1 MKILHVITS
10 VEPGGAEHRLLSLA
24 SGQVRRG
31 YKVGVAYLKSSERN
45 LEKSFTTSGVEVFSL
60 GLTRYGQIAPVC
72 KLKKLIQ
79 NFAPDLVHGHL
90 PPAEVYSRLAL
101 VNNSNTPFV
110 ISKHNDERFAPIPF
124 ANYMARWVAKRASV
138 VICISK
144 AVRDFW
150 REKEVIYSKQSVVI
164 HYGIGKKTNYKNTV
178 FRKELGL
185 CQNHILFGFVGRLVP
200 QKALDNLLEG
210 FSLVEQN
217 TVKLVIVGS
226 GPLSE
231 NLKLMAHRL
240 GIKDRVVFCGYRN
253 DIPEIMTEID
263 VLVLGSDYEGF
274 GLVLLEAMSAGTPIL
289 ATRVSA
295 IPEIVVDGETGL
307 LVPPREPLAMANG
320 IKKLLN
326 KSLRFELGSKG
337 RRRAVENFSLEKMIE
352 KTKSAYRIYQREKI

>member
-1 MKILHVITS
+1 MKILLVITS
-10 VEPGGAEHRLLSLA
+10 VEPGGAEHHLLSLA

-150 REKEVIYSKQSVVI
+150 REKE
-164 HYGIGKKTNYKNTV
+164 
-178 FRKELGL
+178 
-185 CQNHILFGFVGRLVP
+185 
-200 QKALDNLLEG
+200 
-210 FSLVEQN
+210 
-217 TVKLVIVGS
+217 
-226 GPLSE
+226 
-231 NLKLMAHRL
+231 
-240 GIKDRVVFCGYRN
+240 
-253 DIPEIMTEID
+253 
-263 VLVLGSDYEGF
+263 
-274 GLVLLEAMSAGTPIL
+274 
-289 ATRVSA
+289 
-295 IPEIVVDGETGL
+295 
-307 LVPPREPLAMANG
+307 
-320 IKKLLN
+320 
-326 KSLRFELGSKG
+326 
-337 RRRAVENFSLEKMIE
+337 
-352 KTKSAYRIYQREKI
+352 